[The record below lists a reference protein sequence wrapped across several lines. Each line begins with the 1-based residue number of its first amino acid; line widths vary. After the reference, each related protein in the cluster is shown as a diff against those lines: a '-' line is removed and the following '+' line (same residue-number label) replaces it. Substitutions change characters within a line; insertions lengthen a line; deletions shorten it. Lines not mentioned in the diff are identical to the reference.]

1 VVPHSKKA
9 TVEKT
14 RDLVKEFEQQYNDGL
29 ITQGEKYNKVVDA
42 WSKCTETIAEAMMK
56 EISTSRPAAE
66 KGAEAQVNSIYM
78 MAHSGARG
86 SPAQMR
92 QLAGM
97 RGLMAK
103 PSGEIIESPII
114 SNFKEG
120 LSVLE
125 YFNST
130 HGARKGLADTA
141 LKTANSGYL
150 TRRLVDVAQDC
161 IITEFDC
168 GTTRGIKVRAIIDAG
183 TVVASLA
190 SRILGRTTAEDV
202 RNPSGTE
209 VLVPNATLLDEYSV
223 EKLVTAGVQELKIRS
238 VLTCETVTGVCGAC
252 YGRDLARG
260 TPVNMGEAVGV
271 IAAQSIGEPGT
282 QLTMRTFHIGGAA
295 QISEQSFIES
305 NFEGTVKIKNL
316 NVARNSDGDLIA
328 MNRNLI
334 VAVVDPDGTERA
346 VHRIQYGA
354 RLRVTDGEHIK
365 RGQRIA
371 EWDPY
376 TRPILTEVEGTIGY
390 EDLVDGQSLTESLDE
405 STGIAKRVVIDWR
418 SGSARGQQDLRPA
431 LVIKDKDGKI
441 HKLSR
446 GSDARY
452 TLAVDAIISVD
463 PGSIVKAA
471 DVIARIPTESA
482 KTRDITGGLPR
493 VAELFE
499 ARRPKES
506 AVIAE
511 ISGTVRFGRDYKNK
525 RRITIEPT
533 DKSEEPREYLVA
545 KGKHIHLQ
553 DGDVIE
559 KGDFIVEGNPAP
571 HDILAIKGVEEL
583 AGYLVNEIQDVYRL
597 QGVAINDKHIEVIVR
612 QMLQKVEITD
622 SGETDMIQGDQVDKL
637 EFDEGNAKA
646 AEEGKKPAVAHPVL
660 LGITKASLQTRSFI
674 SAASFQET
682 TRVLTEAAVNGKADT
697 LDGLKENVI
706 VGRLIPAG
714 TGAMMNKIREVAI
727 KRDALILAER
737 EKEAAVKAEAAAEPA
752 ALPAAE

>member
-1 VVPHSKKA
+1 SDKLAEEMMAGISAVRKDEHG
-9 TVEKT
+9 
-14 RDLVKEFEQQYNDGL
+14 RD
-29 ITQGEKYNKVVDA
+29 
-42 WSKCTETIAEAMMK
+42 
-56 EISTSRPAAE
+56 RPI
-66 KGAEAQVNSIYM
+66 NSIYM
-78 MAHSGARG
+78 MSHSGARG
-86 SPAQMR
+86 SPTQMR
-92 QLAGM
+92 QLAAM

-161 IITEFDC
+161 IITDVDC

-202 RNPSGTE
+202 RDPNSNE
-209 VLVPNATLLDEYSV
+209 LLVPNATLLEEPHV
-223 EKLVTAGVQELKIRS
+223 EKLVNAGVQEVKIRS
-238 VLTCETVTGVCGAC
+238 VLTCETTSGCCGMC

-295 QISEQSFIES
+295 QISEQSFVES

-316 NVARNSDGDLIA
+316 NVARNSEGDMIA

-334 VAVVDPDGTERA
+334 VAVLDPDGTERA

-354 RLRVTDGEHIK
+354 RLKVSDGEHIK

-376 TRPILTEVEGTIGY
+376 TRPILTEVEGVIGY
-390 EDLVDGQSLTESLDE
+390 EDLVDGQSLTETLDE

-441 HKLSR
+441 LKLAR
-446 GSDARY
+446 GGEARY
-452 TLAVDAIISVD
+452 LLAVDAIISVD
-463 PGSIVKAA
+463 PGSHVGAG

-525 RRITIEPT
+525 RRISIEPT
-533 DKSEEPREYLVA
+533 NKDEEPREYLVA

-612 QMLQKVEITD
+612 QMLQKVEIVN
-622 SGETDMIQGDQVDKL
+622 SGETDLIQGEQVDKT
-637 EFDEGNAKA
+637 EFDEVNARFTA
-646 AEEGKKPAVAHPVL
+646 EGKKPATAHPVL